1 MKNKHHIISLI
12 TLLLLLLW
20 IPTGLDKFWDLQG
33 FRQTLLNQPF
43 PNSWAEVLYL
53 ALPIAE
59 LGCGLLLVV
68 GSMGNPKTNH
78 LLKWGFALSALLLLG
93 FTLFILFG
101 VLGWYEKRPCGCGSV
116 ISGLSWE
123 QHLWFNVGFL
133 LVSLW
138 GWWLV
143 AQARPLRERL
153 EPAADVF
160 KASLPFWV
168 NLEWQGLAAVLYLL
182 SLLLMWSTLRWVAR
196 RPLAPM
202 MQYPRKFAPFPG
214 QAGKVK

>member
-20 IPTGLDKFWDLQG
+20 IPTELDKFWDLQG